1 MHARSLLWS
10 TDMKN
15 AVNPSINL
23 RVGGRLQ
30 SECLRM
36 SDHRRP
42 Q

>member
-1 MHARSLLWS
+1 MHATSLLWS
-10 TDMKN
+10 THMKN

-23 RVGGRLQ
+23 RVGGRLE
-30 SECLRM
+30 SECLWM